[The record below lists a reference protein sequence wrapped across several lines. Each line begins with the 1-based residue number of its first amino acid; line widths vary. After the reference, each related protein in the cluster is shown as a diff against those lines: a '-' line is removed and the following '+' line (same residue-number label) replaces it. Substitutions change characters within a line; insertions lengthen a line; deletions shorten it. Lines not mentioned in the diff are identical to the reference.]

1 MTANAANAH
10 VTFLFKMSNS
20 VVSGDD
26 SVKEGTQLTLTEES
40 CINKESENNRDFDSI
55 IFFLLKLLLFAGSRA
70 KLTAGGNPAMD

>member
-40 CINKESENNRDFDSI
+40 CINKESEKQPRFRFDHFLSSEIAAVCRLEGKINRW
-55 IFFLLKLLLFAGSRA
+55 G
-70 KLTAGGNPAMD
+70 